1 MTVTNYLGTGSVSR
15 GRLTINNQ
23 LKTIV
28 SKSPYLN
35 SAADKA
41 AVVQS
46 IENFRTAM
54 KGVSGLTWVRPT
66 TSQSTS
72 AFVDS
77 VCPPSRET
85 SVKGLKHVLRR
96 FPPPLDPGTRTT
108 GLVSPQH
115 PPRHWKY
122 VLTVHAGTVKMGTDD
137 GRSGGTSVVDTNTKV
152 YGTDNIFV
160 VDASIFPGHITSNP
174 TAAIMAVAEHAAV
187 KIQALPFPAVS

>member
-23 LKTIV
+23 LKTVV

-35 SAADKA
+35 NAADKA

-66 TSQSTS
+66 TSQSSS

-77 VCPPSRET
+77 VSAFFLYRP
-85 SVKGLKHVLRR
+85 
-96 FPPPLDPGTRTT
+96 
-108 GLVSPQH
+108 
-115 PPRHWKY
+115 
-122 VLTVHAGTVKMGTDD
+122 
-137 GRSGGTSVVDTNTKV
+137 
-152 YGTDNIFV
+152 
-160 VDASIFPGHITSNP
+160 
-174 TAAIMAVAEHAAV
+174 
-187 KIQALPFPAVS
+187 

>member
-77 VCPPSRET
+77 VCPRSRET
-85 SVKGLKHVLRR
+85 SQSRV
-96 FPPPLDPGTRTT
+96 
-108 GLVSPQH
+108 
-115 PPRHWKY
+115 
-122 VLTVHAGTVKMGTDD
+122 
-137 GRSGGTSVVDTNTKV
+137 
-152 YGTDNIFV
+152 
-160 VDASIFPGHITSNP
+160 
-174 TAAIMAVAEHAAV
+174 
-187 KIQALPFPAVS
+187 

>member
-15 GRLTINNQ
+15 GRLTINSQ

-54 KGVSGLTWVRPT
+54 KSVSGLTWVRPT

-77 VCPPSRET
+77 VCASSRAT
-85 SVKGLKHVLRR
+85 SQSRV
-96 FPPPLDPGTRTT
+96 
-108 GLVSPQH
+108 
-115 PPRHWKY
+115 
-122 VLTVHAGTVKMGTDD
+122 
-137 GRSGGTSVVDTNTKV
+137 
-152 YGTDNIFV
+152 
-160 VDASIFPGHITSNP
+160 
-174 TAAIMAVAEHAAV
+174 
-187 KIQALPFPAVS
+187 